1 MRTIGIL
8 SPYGPS
14 AVEGADLI
22 APSLASLTV
31 RLVGGRIDVGV
42 VAR

>member
-8 SPYGPS
+8 SAYGAS
-14 AVEGADLI
+14 AVAGADLI
-22 APSLASLTV
+22 APSLASLYV